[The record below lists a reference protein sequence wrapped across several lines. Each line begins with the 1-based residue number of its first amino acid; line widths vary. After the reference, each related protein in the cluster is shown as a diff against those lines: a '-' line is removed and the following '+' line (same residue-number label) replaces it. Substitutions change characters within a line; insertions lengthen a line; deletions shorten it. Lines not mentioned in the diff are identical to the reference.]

1 MKQNITSR
9 LKRRELNNRFDP
21 DVFVKTNYFNESMI
35 KRMTV
40 EQEISLGSES
50 YDDHITSGSW
60 NHGGNL
66 LGCGKTYNG
75 VNIYAPFR
83 KDQLL
88 TTITAR
94 QNHFL
99 SDVVFMHTHNNLI
112 SMALRNHNDGVNWTM
127 STGLNME
134 SYVKVFD
141 VEKSIATTTYAFRGL
156 VKNLKESSALPNN
169 IWFNIDQMIH
179 TIAEADIRSNKYRL
193 IKFSVV
199 DELENLLHKRTFD
212 IHPLDE
218 KTIAVG
224 YKQML
229 SFYDRRKITSSSVA
243 QPVEC
248 IDFSSLNDDG
258 SVIDCIKYNPCGN
271 KIVLTNT
278 RGLSSEQ
285 YVVSASDAKITNVC
299 KLEDIESLAIVTL
312 KTPKFLG
319 EKYALF
325 DVYPKSFAVVFD
337 LERGRYIGKIHINEN
352 ENSFSDISSFPHPD
366 YCLIAAANEGSVSFI
381 TPTYSARK
389 KITESFSL

>member
-21 DVFVKTNYFNESMI
+21 NVFVRTNYFNESMI
-35 KRMTV
+35 KRMIV

-60 NHGGNL
+60 NYGGNL
-66 LGCGKTYNG
+66 LGCGKAYNG
-75 VNIYAPFR
+75 VNIYAPFK

-88 TTITAR
+88 TTIKAR
-94 QNHFL
+94 QNHYL
-99 SDVVFMHTHNNLI
+99 SDVVFMHRHNNLI
-112 SMALRNHNDGVNWTM
+112 SMAFRNHNDGVNWTM

-141 VEKSIATTTYAFRGL
+141 VETNIATTTYAFRGL
-156 VKNLKESSALPNN
+156 VKNLKKSSAFPNN
-169 IWFNIDQMIH
+169 IWFNIDQTNH

-193 IKFSVV
+193 IKFGVV

-212 IHPLDE
+212 IHPFDE

-224 YKQML
+224 YKQRL

-243 QPVEC
+243 QPVES
-248 IDFSSLNDDG
+248 IDFSSLSDDG
-258 SVIDCIKYNPCGN
+258 SVIDYIKYNPCGN

-278 RGLSSEQ
+278 RGLSSEH
-285 YVVSASDAKITNVC
+285 YVVSASNAKIINVC
-299 KLEDIESLAIVTL
+299 KLEDIESLAIATM

-325 DVYPKSFAVVFD
+325 DVYYKNFAVVFD
-337 LERGRYIGKIHINEN
+337 LERGLYVGKIQLNEN
-352 ENSFSDISSFPHPD
+352 ENSFYDICSFPHPD
-366 YCLIAAANEGSVSFI
+366 YCLIAAANQGSVSFI
-381 TPTYSARK
+381 TPTCSAQKRT
-389 KITESFSL
+389 IESFSL